1 MKLPILEG
9 YDKKLYRFAELFCQI
24 GQADGCTIFWQE
36 GELYLRSHGAF
47 GINAPLMRHACALIP
62 GTLVG
67 RVIAKGKPLAASDI
81 SGDLQLPLAAEE
93 TWTSIGSTLLLPLK
107 LTGRIAGVTAI
118 YTEAPNKFQRLTPAD
133 LERLSLDAKLL
144 AMSVDEVRLHA
155 KTEVAAAVDE
165 LTGLPNRY
173 RGREV
178 LLAELNKG
186 LRRLESGGLIKEG
199 QKENKFCVA
208 LMDLDGFKSINDQ
221 LGHDEGDRVLND
233 IAAQLQ
239 MNIRKSD
246 TVTRWYSGDEFFFV
260 LPDTD
265 LAAAQ
270 PLTRKLSEIIR
281 QYVQSRRAEDDSFP
295 NIGASFG
302 IAAFPDDG
310 VEEEALVRCMDQQM
324 YRVKK
329 DHHRIVRYAKPQL
342 TLELT

>member
-9 YDKKLYRFAELFCQI
+9 YDKKLHRFAELFRQI

-36 GELYLRSHGAF
+36 GELYLRSHGAS
-47 GINAPLMRHACALIP
+47 GVNSAHMRYSCALIP

-67 RVIAKGKPLAASDI
+67 RVIAQGKPLAVTDL
-81 SGDLQLPLAAEE
+81 SGELQLGPTTEPWSPL
-93 TWTSIGSTLLLPLK
+93 GSTLLLPLK
-107 LTGRIAGVTAI
+107 LAGRIAGVVVL
-118 YTEAPNKFQRLTPAD
+118 YTEASGSFEKLSRTELDRLC
-133 LERLSLDAKLL
+133 LDAKLL
-144 AMSVDEVRLHA
+144 AMSVDEARLHA

-173 RGREV
+173 RGREA

-186 LRRLESGGLIKEG
+186 QRHLKSGGLIQDG
-199 QKENKFCVA
+199 RKENKFCVA
-208 LMDLDGFKSINDQ
+208 LMDLDGFKSINDR

-233 IAAQLQ
+233 IAALLQ

-270 PLTRKLSEIIR
+270 PLARKLSQIIR
-281 QYVQSRRAEDDSFP
+281 QYAAGRRAEQPGFP
-295 NIGASFG
+295 PLGASFG
-302 IAAFPDDG
+302 IAVFPDDG
-310 VEEEALVRCMDQQM
+310 IDEESLVKKMDDEM
-324 YRVKK
+324 YRAKRE
-329 DHHRIVRYAKPQL
+329 HHAIHFAKPQL